1 MINKGEII
9 SKTNQRENNVKI
21 NSNQLSFTNNMEDLI
36 NNELTI
42 TTKKVIIQ

>member
-1 MINKGEII
+1 MNKGEIK
-9 SKTNQRENNVKI
+9 SKTNQRLNNVKI
-21 NSNQLSFTNNMEDLI
+21 NSNQLSFTNNIEDRI